1 MSDKLRRY
9 ELVYIVQP
17 EATAEERAKGEER
30 VSSFCERMH
39 AHVLKKEDWGK
50 RKLAYEIKK
59 SNKGYYSYLVFAAPA
74 TVPAEIERNLRL
86 LDSVLRYLTICL
98 DKDIS
103 LEAAKAEIAAEEE
116 ARAAARA
123 RMAQM
128 PKDDDDDD
136 ALTDDDPA
144 LVEEEDDA

>member
-17 EATAEERAKGEER
+17 EATDEERAKVEER
-30 VSSFCERMH
+30 VSSICERMH

>member
-17 EATAEERAKGEER
+17 EATDEERAKVEER
-30 VSSFCERMH
+30 VVHICEKMH

-59 SNKGYYSYLVFAAPA
+59 CNKGYYSYFVFAAPS

-144 LVEEEDDA
+144 LAEEDDDA

>member
-17 EATAEERAKGEER
+17 EATDEERTKVEER
-30 VSSFCERMH
+30 VAGVCDKMG

-59 SNKGYYSYLVFAAPA
+59 YNKGYYAYIVFAAPA
-74 TVPAEIERNLRL
+74 AVPAEIERNLRL
-86 LDSVLRYLTICL
+86 LDSVLRFLTICL

-123 RMAQM
+123 RVAQM
-128 PKDDDDDD
+128 PKEDDDDDVL
-136 ALTDDDPA
+136 ADDDVPP
-144 LVEEEDDA
+144 VEEDDDA

>member
-1 MSDKLRRY
+1 MSEKLRRY

-17 EATAEERAKGEER
+17 EATDEERSKIEER
-30 VSSFCERMH
+30 VVHICEKMH

-59 SNKGYYSYLVFAAPA
+59 CSKGYYVYFVLAAKSA
-74 TVPAEIERNLRL
+74 VPAEIERQLRQV
-86 LDSVLRYLTICL
+86 DAVLRYLTIVL
-98 DKDIS
+98 DRDIS

-123 RMAQM
+123 RMAQL

-136 ALTDDDPA
+136 AIEGDEP
-144 LVEEEDDA
+144 VGEEEDDA

>member
-17 EATAEERAKGEER
+17 EATDEERAKVEER
-30 VSSFCERMH
+30 VVNICEKMH

-59 SNKGYYSYLVFAAPA
+59 SNKGYYSYFVFAAPS

-136 ALTDDDPA
+136 DALSDDGA
-144 LVEEEDDA
+144 LAEEEDDA

>member
-17 EATAEERAKGEER
+17 DATDEERDRIEER
-30 VSSFCERMH
+30 VEGVCEKMQ

-50 RKLAYEIKK
+50 RKLAYEIRKC
-59 SNKGYYSYLVFAAPA
+59 SKGYYVYFVLAATPD
-74 TVPAEIERNLRL
+74 VPAEIERNLRQI
-86 LDSVLRYLTICL
+86 DSVLRYLTIIL
-98 DKDIS
+98 DRDIS

-123 RMAQM
+123 RMAQL
-128 PKDDDDDD
+128 PKDDDDDVIVD
-136 ALTDDDPA
+136 GDEP
-144 LVEEEDDA
+144 VGEEEDDA